1 MSTARRLLVLLLV
14 LLSAAARAEDDDSG
28 SYAQRDDVAGFI
40 RELVERHAFD
50 ADELRFVFS
59 RARREEAVLAAMR
72 AQPQQADSWE
82 AYRAL
87 FVNERHI
94 RAGLEFWQEHR
105 TFLRR
110 ARVTYGVPEEIIVA
124 IIGIE
129 TFYGRNT
136 GRWRVID
143 ALATLAF
150 DYPPRAP
157 FFRGE
162 LENYLLFARELGLDV
177 FAIKGSYAGAIGI
190 PQFMPGSYL
199 RYAVDFDGDGAT
211 DLRGN
216 AADAIGSVANF
227 LKQHGWQ
234 RGAPVLRSARVT
246 GDGHE
251 AFVTG
256 NPLPQYT
263 LAELG
268 RTGVKV
274 RGAPLPGDTR
284 AVLLRLETPARPA
297 EFRVGL
303 QNFYVLTRYNR
314 SLFYA
319 ASVADLGEKLRAARR
334 AGTQDGRSSGR

>member
-28 SYAQRDDVAGFI
+28 SYALRADVDGFI

-50 ADELRFVFS
+50 AEELRFVFS

-72 AQPQQADSWE
+72 AQPQQADSWH

-87 FVNERHI
+87 FVNPRHV
-94 RAGLEFWQEHR
+94 RAGTEFWQQHR
-105 TFLRR
+105 KTLARARR
-110 ARVTYGVPEEIIVA
+110 AYGVPEEIVVA

-162 LENYLLFARELGLDV
+162 LENYLLFARELELDV
-177 FAIKGSYAGAIGI
+177 FAVKGSYAGAIGI
-190 PQFMPGSYL
+190 PQFMPGSYR

-234 RGAPVLRSARVT
+234 RGAPVQRGARVKGEGYEAFIT
-246 GDGHE
+246 GD
-251 AFVTG
+251 
-256 NPLPQYT
+256 PLPRHT

-268 RTGVKV
+268 MGGVQV
-274 RGAPLPGDTR
+274 RGAPLPADTL
-284 AVLLRLETPARPA
+284 AVLLRLETPERPA
-297 EFRVGL
+297 DFRIGL

-319 ASVADLGEKLRAARR
+319 LSVADLAGELRAARTR
-334 AGTQDGRSSGR
+334 